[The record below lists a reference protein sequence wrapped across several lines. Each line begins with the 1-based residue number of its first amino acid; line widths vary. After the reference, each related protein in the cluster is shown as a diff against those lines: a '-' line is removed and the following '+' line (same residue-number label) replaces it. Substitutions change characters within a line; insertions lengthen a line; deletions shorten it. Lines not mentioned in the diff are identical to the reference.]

1 MIYFCSQRL
10 RIQQLENESNQ
21 LEQNFQSYLERRK
34 QNEAL
39 NSKSQYL
46 KKISSKAN
54 ESQSTMSSLGKEIS
68 LLAVSYEHQLYQ
80 PKSLSIENEMDEEN
94 DEEFRRMKENLRMDQ
109 EHTNAPR
116 SDKSE
121 SSTSSLEIRNAILEA
136 KLKFFEHEHTI
147 RQSKEQGE
155 QIRSG
160 NLLQRQLEQYSE
172 LNQISDYFN
181 QNFGNHKSE
190 TILDLSVFRD
200 DKESGTFN
208 VESSVS
214 DVNLKKEKILHG
226 EYEIETSHSIEPKI
240 PTEVAEDLTT
250 SASRE
255 LFLQDEERIRQKPRL
270 VDVASG
276 VLDAKQGVRYYEP
289 IAIQGKSLKTTSKST
304 SEQKRSAAQ
313 AENTSELIKQSMLK
327 MQQLFVQQDQSKET
341 LRELVNDVEQERNAK
356 REGSQSKT
364 KVEVLNKSLSTTL
377 TSTITN
383 TTSTSH
389 SSEVDTETEYPV
401 KLKEDTEK
409 FKGTRHKAMTS
420 ILNLASESEESL
432 LDSSNREMEI
442 TADTVIDVEEHK
454 ETQEYA
460 QVNEA
465 IESSDSNLLTNVEA
479 KLPQFTKD
487 KAPEEIG
494 QLDSPKLL
502 DLNLSEPDNDKEI
515 GEIFSASHRTFATFE
530 TKLSESISSHSSTD
544 LEISTGKQG
553 TNHGKESDDSESDF
567 WA

>member
-1 MIYFCSQRL
+1 M
-10 RIQQLENESNQ
+10 ENESNQ

-39 NSKSQYL
+39 NSKSQSL
-46 KKISSKAN
+46 IKISSKAN

-68 LLAVSYEHQLYQ
+68 LLAVSYERQLYQ
-80 PKSLSIENEMDEEN
+80 PKPLSIENELDEEN
-94 DEEFRRMKENLRMDQ
+94 DEEFRRMKENLRIDQ
-109 EHTNAPR
+109 EHTNIPR
-116 SDKSE
+116 SDKSD

-160 NLLQRQLEQYSE
+160 NLLQKQLEQYSE
-172 LNQISDYFN
+172 LNQISEYFN

-190 TILDLSVFRD
+190 TILDLNVFRD
-200 DKESGTFN
+200 DKESGKFN
-208 VESSVS
+208 MESSVS
-214 DVNLKKEKILHG
+214 DANLEKEKILHG
-226 EYEIETSHSIEPKI
+226 EYEIETSTSLEPQL

-250 SASRE
+250 SARRQ
-255 LFLQDEERIRQKPRL
+255 LFLQDEGTIRQEPRF

-289 IAIQGKSLKTTSKST
+289 IAIQGKSFKPVPKST
-304 SEQKRSAAQ
+304 SEQKRSVAQ

-327 MQQLFVQQDQSKET
+327 MQQLFLQQDQSKET
-341 LRELVNDVEQERNAK
+341 LRELVNDVEQERNLK

-383 TTSTSH
+383 TTTTSH
-389 SSEVDTETEYPV
+389 SSEIDTETEYPV

-409 FKGTRHKAMTS
+409 FKGTSHKAMSS
-420 ILNLASESEESL
+420 ILNLASESEESP

-442 TADTVIDVEEHK
+442 TADTVIDLEEHK
-454 ETQEYA
+454 DTQEYA

-465 IESSDSNLLTNVEA
+465 IESTGSNLLKNFEG
-479 KLPQFTKD
+479 KQPQFTKG

-494 QLDSPKLL
+494 QLVSPKVL
-502 DLNLSEPDNDKEI
+502 DLNLSDPDNDKEI
-515 GEIFSASHRTFATFE
+515 GEIFSASHRTFASFE
-530 TKLSESISSHSSTD
+530 TKLSESISSQSSTD
-544 LEISTGKQG
+544 LEISTGKQR
-553 TNHGKESDDSESDF
+553 TNHEKKSDDSESDF